1 MYIFKDLV
9 GYSLD
14 LHYRQATTIQAAHH
28 SGPLPP
34 PANTWSYICLAGD
47 HMIKPS
53 KTINVRIPAELQKEL
68 LVISRQEKIP
78 VSDLVRESLHE
89 FLAVRRFRQL
99 RKQTLSFAEVQGLGS
114 DEDILR
120 LKSGR

>member
-1 MYIFKDLV
+1 
-9 GYSLD
+9 
-14 LHYRQATTIQAAHH
+14 
-28 SGPLPP
+28 
-34 PANTWSYICLAGD
+34 
-47 HMIKPS
+47 MIKPS